1 MIPDKKLI
9 KLRFEQAAATY
20 EQQAT
25 VQVQVADR
33 LLALLAS
40 AAPGIAPA
48 SVLEIGCCTGLLTEK
63 ILTRFPGLSRLAVSD
78 LVPAFEQ
85 CVEQK
90 VAHLGSNVTFLAGD
104 IESIALPER
113 YDLIISSSTLHW
125 VHDLPAL
132 CRKLRAHLTPNG
144 VLAISLYGM
153 DNLRE
158 IRTVTGVGLQYKD
171 LAELV
176 SVIDESFHILDSA
189 QSWET
194 LWFPDP
200 LSVLHHLRA
209 TGVNAI
215 GQKAW
220 TRKEVTGFIA
230 EYKKQF
236 SGGQGV
242 RLTYHPMFIIAR
254 PPDRNSTDAA
264 DWRTDVPLPKDD
276 HEHTT
281 IHPRHRRH

>member
-25 VQVQVADR
+25 VQMQVADR
-33 LLALLAS
+33 LLTLLAS
-40 AAPGIAPA
+40 TAPGLTPA

-63 ILTRFPGLSRLAVSD
+63 ILVRFPRLSRLTVSD
-78 LVPAFEQ
+78 LVPAFEE
-85 CVEQK
+85 CVGLK
-90 VAHLGSNVTFLAGD
+90 VAHLAPNVRFLAGD
-104 IESIALPER
+104 IESVALPER

-125 VHDLPAL
+125 VYDLPAL

-144 VLAISLYGM
+144 ILAVSLYGT

-158 IRTVTGVGLQYKD
+158 IRTVTGVGLEYKD
-171 LAELV
+171 LEQLE
-176 SVIDESFHILDSA
+176 SVIKEEFHILGAD
-189 QSWET
+189 QLWET
-194 LWFPDP
+194 LWFSDP

-220 TRKEVTGFIA
+220 TRKQVSGFVA
-230 EYKKQF
+230 EYSKHF
-236 SGGQGV
+236 SGSQGV
-242 RLTYHPMFIIAR
+242 CLTYHPMFIIAR
-254 PPDRNSTDAA
+254 PQNLNRTDA
-264 DWRTDVPLPKDD
+264 VPTGAGMLQ
-276 HEHTT
+276 
-281 IHPRHRRH
+281 